1 MFLFENS
8 MMTSERKQY
17 QSYHTLSPR
26 EYMYF
31 PKGTLEMGKPGQS
44 SRLEL
49 FHLSLSIIVLTIGFS
64 FALTKSSF
72 LMMFL
77 FQQQFDMIRFGYGVL
92 FSFLGVLFAFVI
104 HELSHKFMAQ
114 KHGLWSEYRMYPKG
128 LLVSL
133 LLSITSGFVLA
144 APGAVMFRGE
154 PRPFEQAR
162 IAIAGPGANITLA
175 AILYVIYQLFFST
188 NISLFSNAIAFIIV
202 INAILGFFNIL
213 PFGPLDGVL
222 IFEYNKPL
230 WILLFISSL
239 ILIALI
245 LQLILTFLF

>member
-1 MFLFENS
+1 MKGQ
-8 MMTSERKQY
+8 RKQY

-31 PKGTLEMGKPGQS
+31 PKGTLEMGKPGQF

-49 FHLSLSIIVLTIGFS
+49 IHLTSAILLLTVCFS
-64 FALTKSSF
+64 FALTQSSL

-77 FQQQFDMIRFGYGVL
+77 FQKG
-92 FSFLGVLFAFVI
+92 FSIQRLGIGLLLSLLGVLFAFVV

-114 KHGLWSEYRMYPKG
+114 KHGLWSEFRMYSKG
-128 LLVSL
+128 LLTSL
-133 LLSITSGFVLA
+133 VLSITTGFVLA

-162 IAIAGPGANITLA
+162 IAIAGPGANISLA
-175 AILYVIYQLFFST
+175 AVLYILYQLFFST
-188 NISLFSNAIAFIIV
+188 SVSLLSTAIAFVFV

-222 IFEYNKPL
+222 IYSYNKVL
-230 WILLFISSL
+230 WIVLFVSSL
-239 ILIALI
+239 ILVI
-245 LQLILTFLF
+245 LVIQIIPTLVF

>member
-1 MFLFENS
+1 
-8 MMTSERKQY
+8 MTSERKQY

-31 PKGTLEMGKPGQS
+31 PRGTIDMGKPGQS

-49 FHLSLSIIVLTIGFS
+49 FHLSLSIIVLTIGFA
-64 FALTKSSF
+64 FALTQSSL
-72 LMMFL
+72 LMMYL
-77 FQQQFDMIRFGYGVL
+77 FQVKFDIIRFGYGLL

-114 KHGLWSEYRMYPKG
+114 KHGLWSEFRMYPKG
-128 LLVSL
+128 LLISL
-133 LLSITSGFVLA
+133 LLSIISGFVLA

-175 AILYVIYQLFFST
+175 AVLYVSYQLIFLANS
-188 NISLFSNAIAFIIV
+188 SLFSDAIAFIIV

-239 ILIALI
+239 ILIILV

>member
-1 MFLFENS
+1 
-8 MMTSERKQY
+8 MTSERKQY

-31 PKGTLEMGKPGQS
+31 PRGTLEMGKPGQS
-44 SRLEL
+44 SRIEL
-49 FHLSLSIIVLTIGFS
+49 FHLSMSIIVLTIGFT
-64 FALTKSSF
+64 FALTQSSL
-72 LMMFL
+72 LMMYL
-77 FQQQFDMIRFGYGVL
+77 FQKQFEIIRFGYGLL
-92 FSFLGVLFAFVI
+92 FSFLGVIFAFVI

-114 KHGLWSEYRMYPKG
+114 KHGLWSEFRMYPKG
-128 LLVSL
+128 LLISL

-144 APGAVMFRGE
+144 APGAVMFRGK

-162 IAIAGPGANITLA
+162 IAIAGPGANINLA

-188 NISLFSNAIAFIIV
+188 NGTLISNAIAFIVV
-202 INAILGFFNIL
+202 INSILGFFNIL

-230 WILLFISSL
+230 WTLLFISGL
-239 ILIALI
+239 ILIILI
-245 LQLILTFLF
+245 LQLIISLFF

>member
-1 MFLFENS
+1 MAGQ
-8 MMTSERKQY
+8 RKQY

-31 PKGTLEMGKPGQS
+31 PKGTLEMGKPGQF

-49 FHLSLSIIVLTIGFS
+49 VHLASAIILLTVCFS
-64 FALTKSSF
+64 FALTQNSL

-77 FQQQFDMIRFGYGVL
+77 FQKG
-92 FSFLGVLFAFVI
+92 FSLKRLGIGLLLSLLGVLFAFVV

-114 KHGLWSEYRMYPKG
+114 KHGLWSEFRMYSKG
-128 LLVSL
+128 LLTSL
-133 LLSITSGFVLA
+133 VLSVTTGFVLA

-162 IAIAGPGANITLA
+162 IAIAGPGANISLA
-175 AILYVIYQLFFST
+175 AILYILYQLFFSASV
-188 NISLFSNAIAFIIV
+188 SLLSTAIAFVFV

-222 IFEYNKPL
+222 IYEYNKSL
-230 WILLFISSL
+230 WTVLFISSL
-239 ILIALI
+239 ILVI
-245 LQLILTFLF
+245 LVIQIIPTLVF